1 MHKNTN
7 QFFTNDN
14 QVHIIIINIKLI
26 IFGTL

>member
-7 QFFTNDN
+7 QFFTNEN
-14 QVHIIIINIKLI
+14 QVYIIINIKLI